1 MEPHSV
7 PAWRGALAGSVGY
20 NPLST
25 LQVGRTLRFERRRPQ
40 GNRQYDCARSP
51 AFTKIVKTAG
61 KFERLS
67 EFELDQARPLL
78 VALAESASD
87 LLCRADSSAS
97 ESPSRSRHLVA
108 MIRTLLAVRAL
119 QALFPESFVAKRS
132 TVKEPN
138 ACWADEM
145 RGVQNASSDCH
156 FERPAAL
163 FHRGL
168 IFTTDGVWQTR

>member
-87 LLCRADSSAS
+87 LLCRADSSAY
-97 ESPSRSRHLVA
+97 ESPSQSRHLVGDDQDHA
-108 MIRTLLAVRAL
+108 CRES
-119 QALFPESFVAKRS
+119 PESAHPKASLPSDLCVKNQTFLGQMKYEHAKCKLGFS
-132 TVKEPN
+132 
-138 ACWADEM
+138 
-145 RGVQNASSDCH
+145 
-156 FERPAAL
+156 F
-163 FHRGL
+163 
-168 IFTTDGVWQTR
+168 